1 MTSSVTYSMILS
13 FYFSSVSL
21 AAPELGLLNKARI
34 SSSFG
39 QAAICFSE
47 FVLTLAATKLGLFWS
62 NTLKFSVPLDWLG
75 TSSE

>member
-1 MTSSVTYSMILS
+1 MTSSVTESMILS
-13 FYFSSVSL
+13 FYFSSMSL
-21 AAPELGLLNKARI
+21 AAPELLNKARI

-47 FVLTLAATKLGLFWS
+47 FDLTLAATKLGLFWS